1 MPYYGS
7 HSLNIEFTEPSSMQ
21 KFAAVIISISLLGLT
36 ACGSPNGPRYKDA
49 RSFSE
54 GVAPVQANNGR
65 WGYINSKNQWIIPAR
80 FEDAKEF
87 KDGRAAVKSNGKWGF
102 INKRGDWQ

>member
-1 MPYYGS
+1 
-7 HSLNIEFTEPSSMQ
+7 MQ
-21 KFAAVIISISLLGLT
+21 KLVAVIISISLLGLT
-36 ACGSPNGPRYKDA
+36 ACGSPSGPRYKEA